1 MDKVL
6 NLYKK
11 RGETPLEC
19 IHRFKM
25 LNAEYVNTPMTYAGR
40 LDPLAEGVLIV
51 LAGEKV
57 HMKND
62 FLALPKE
69 YEVEVLFGISTDTY
83 DVLGMATELSV
94 APLDISY
101 AEEKLKDFIGRHN
114 LACPPYSS
122 KPVNGKPLFM
132 WARAGEMGSVDIPT
146 KEVDIYKIEC
156 ESWREI
162 SAQDLLEETSKA
174 IQSVNGD
181 FRQEIS
187 LLQWQKLLNGKELEF
202 SLAHICVS
210 CSSGAYMRSL
220 AHEWGKVVGLP
231 ALAYKIVRT
240 KVGDFEIGESE
251 RF

>member
-25 LNAEYVNTPMTYAGR
+25 LNAEYAEIPMTYAGR
-40 LDPLAEGVLIV
+40 LDPLAEGVLVV
-51 LAGEKV
+51 LSGQKV
-57 HMKND
+57 HLKND

-69 YEVEVLFGISTDTY
+69 YEVEVLFGASTDTY
-83 DVLGMATELSV
+83 DVLGMVTELSV
-94 APLDISY
+94 APLDTSL
-101 AEEKLKDFIGRHN
+101 AEEKLNNFVGRHS
-114 LACPPYSS
+114 LAYPPYSS
-122 KPVNGKPLFM
+122 KPVDGKPLFM
-132 WARAGEMGSVDIPT
+132 WARAGEVDSIEIPT

-162 SAQDLLEETSKA
+162 SAQDLLEENIKA
-174 IQSVNGD
+174 IESVNGD
-181 FRQEIS
+181 FRQEASVI
-187 LLQWQKLLNGKELEF
+187 QWQKLLDGKDMKF
-202 SLAHICVS
+202 FLARIFVS
-210 CSSGAYMRSL
+210 CSSGTYMRSL
-220 AHEWGKVVGLP
+220 AHEWGKAAGLP